1 MIEATIEEFEQGA
14 WVADL
19 VTLEPVKGS
28 FELAGA
34 VWQGATVSTQQD
46 GDRILTRMVG
56 GGGSLAKVLPDRW
69 YDGSVSVTVAMQELC
84 SNSSE
89 RPGVGAPGVFLTTYQ
104 RQRGSVAAALDA
116 ICEAF
121 QLIWWIGRDG
131 LLNLQAARPTAA
143 EAIGV
148 RVSSDVDSSVTLTEP
163 RSIEI
168 GGTYDGKTIRHIRWQ
183 LTQNRFSAQLY
194 FLPFVFRLP
203 TETRYDR
210 IYNARVDKQNPDGTV
225 DVIADA
231 RFGVTRV
238 PLFGGVPGAAF
249 EVRPGEQVKLGF
261 FGGSPQKP
269 YAVAFAHDP
278 TAVKMAARV
287 TDTILSTVTPA
298 ELAILAALLTPC
310 LVTLM
315 MTAPGIPLAPVAPPP
330 TPPTPAPAPFFIN
343 GQITGGT
350 PRLKIGD

>member
-19 VTLEPVKGS
+19 VTLTPVKGS
-28 FELAGA
+28 FELGGS
-34 VWQGATVSTQQD
+34 VWSGATVSTQQD
-46 GDRILTRMVG
+46 GDRILTRIVG

-69 YDGSVSVTVAMQELC
+69 YDGSVSVTVALQELC

-89 RPGVGAPGVFLTTYQ
+89 KPGVGAPGVFLTTFQ
-104 RQRGSVAAALDA
+104 RQRGSVAASLDA
-116 ICEAF
+116 ICDAF
-121 QLIWWIGRDG
+121 QLIWWVGRDG
-131 LLNLQAARPTAA
+131 LLNMQAERPAGA

-163 RSIEI
+163 RELVV
-168 GGTYDGKTIRHIRWQ
+168 GGTYDGQKIRHVRWQ
-183 LTQNRFSAQLY
+183 LTQDRFSAQLY

-203 TETRYDR
+203 SETRYDR
-210 IYNARVDKQNPDGTV
+210 TYNARIDKQNPDGTV

-238 PLFGGVPGAAF
+238 PLFCGVPGAGV
-249 EVRPGEQVKLGF
+249 EVRPGEQVMLGF

-269 YAVAFAHDP
+269 FAVAFAHDP
-278 TAVKMAARV
+278 TAVKMASRV
-287 TDTILSTVTPA
+287 TDSVLSTLTPLDVGL
-298 ELAILAALLTPC
+298 LAVALTPC
-310 LVTLM
+310 LITTM
-315 MTAPGIPLAPVAPPP
+315 MTLPGIPLVPVAPPP
-330 TPPTPAPAPFFIN
+330 VPPTPGVAPFLIN